1 MKMHVVLHA
10 LCIYSCHSRSEA
22 RLSDVTSITRE
33 QTCRDTVSC
42 EDAQADATRMA
53 LGEGVTVSRVSRRQ
67 NTRFCGV
74 TFGGSTV
81 FLTPPTQDVGARQAR
96 TRRGLTCA
104 TT

>member
-1 MKMHVVLHA
+1 MKMHVLHA

-53 LGEGVTVSRVSRRQ
+53 LGEVLRSLVS
-67 NTRFCGV
+67 
-74 TFGGSTV
+74 
-81 FLTPPTQDVGARQAR
+81 QDVKIPVSAG
-96 TRRGLTCA
+96 
-104 TT
+104 